1 MKKSKLLVVGSL
13 ILGGLAIVS
22 GCASRASKR
31 SEIVVISDIHMGV
44 DPSYAEINKNK
55 DSLVAFL
62 QEIRQ
67 SKTTAQLIINGDL
80 IDQWYLPMDY
90 VMPDSIGKFHD
101 LIVQNNQAIFDQ
113 INAIISDE
121 KIKVT
126 YIPGNHDINFDE
138 GETKRLFPG
147 INQARDT
154 KGLGTYLTGDND
166 IAIEHGHR
174 YNIFVSPDPLSNRD
188 KVNDQEAILP
198 CGYFFTRIASSSGI
212 EGKPQTDKVF
222 KKLTLASDDQT
233 QAAYYS
239 LFKVW
244 EKLMTTFPVSERF
257 DDQVIKT
264 NIDAYAGTYAINDL
278 IPDQDAK
285 GQIAVDLYDGMV
297 ENWPER
303 QALNQVK
310 APVSVQE
317 AILGAAATDYN
328 DLQATTQYFD
338 IDPTIKLVVFGHT
351 HEARILKMTNGQGED
366 VLYANSGTWV
376 DKWYDFPTRT
386 YLVIKPTDEKV
397 NVTLYHY
404 QEDKTSKVLSQETI
418 SR

>member
-22 GCASRASKR
+22 GCASRANDR
-31 SEIVVISDIHMGV
+31 TEIVVISDIHMGV
-44 DPSYAEINKNK
+44 DPSYAEFDKNK
-55 DSLVAFL
+55 DNFLAFL
-62 QEIRQ
+62 KDIRK
-67 SKTTAQLIINGDL
+67 SKTTAELIINGDL

-90 VMPDSIGKFHD
+90 GMPGSIGEFHD

-113 INAIISDE
+113 INGIISDG

-138 GETKRLFPG
+138 EETKRLFPG
-147 INQARDT
+147 INQARDV
-154 KGLGTYLTGDND
+154 KGLGTYLTGDTD

-174 YNIFVSPDPLSNRD
+174 YNIFVSPDSLSNRD
-188 KVNDQEAILP
+188 KVKDQEAILP
-198 CGYFFTRIASSSGI
+198 CGYFFTRIATSSGI

-222 KKLTLASDDQT
+222 EKLTLASDDQT

-244 EKLMTTFPVSERF
+244 EKLMTTFPVSESF

-264 NIDAYAGTYAINDL
+264 NIDAYVGTYAINDL
-278 IPDQDAK
+278 IPYQDDK
-285 GQIAVDLYDGMV
+285 GQFRLNLYDGMV

-303 QALNQVK
+303 QALNHVK

-317 AILGAAATDYN
+317 AILGAASTDYN

-351 HEARILKMTNGQGED
+351 HEARTIKTTNVQGEE

-376 DKWYDFPTRT
+376 DKWYDFPSRT
-386 YLVIKPTDEKV
+386 YLVIKPSDEEI
-397 NVTLYHY
+397 NVTLYQY
-404 QEDKTSKVLSQETI
+404 QEDKTSKVLSQETVA
-418 SR
+418 R

>member
-1 MKKSKLLVVGSL
+1 MAASL

-154 KGLGTYLTGDND
+154 KGLGTYLTGDNE
-166 IAIEHGHR
+166 IGR
-174 YNIFVSPDPLSNRD
+174 
-188 KVNDQEAILP
+188 
-198 CGYFFTRIASSSGI
+198 ASCR
-212 EGKPQTDKVF
+212 
-222 KKLTLASDDQT
+222 
-233 QAAYYS
+233 
-239 LFKVW
+239 
-244 EKLMTTFPVSERF
+244 ER
-257 DDQVIKT
+257 V
-264 NIDAYAGTYAINDL
+264 
-278 IPDQDAK
+278 
-285 GQIAVDLYDGMV
+285 
-297 ENWPER
+297 
-303 QALNQVK
+303 
-310 APVSVQE
+310 
-317 AILGAAATDYN
+317 
-328 DLQATTQYFD
+328 
-338 IDPTIKLVVFGHT
+338 
-351 HEARILKMTNGQGED
+351 
-366 VLYANSGTWV
+366 
-376 DKWYDFPTRT
+376 
-386 YLVIKPTDEKV
+386 
-397 NVTLYHY
+397 
-404 QEDKTSKVLSQETI
+404 
-418 SR
+418 

>member
-1 MKKSKLLVVGSL
+1 MLF
-13 ILGGLAIVS
+13 
-22 GCASRASKR
+22 R
-31 SEIVVISDIHMGV
+31 S
-44 DPSYAEINKNK
+44 
-55 DSLVAFL
+55 
-62 QEIRQ
+62 
-67 SKTTAQLIINGDL
+67 
-80 IDQWYLPMDY
+80 
-90 VMPDSIGKFHD
+90 
-101 LIVQNNQAIFDQ
+101 
-113 INAIISDE
+113 
-121 KIKVT
+121 
-126 YIPGNHDINFDE
+126 
-138 GETKRLFPG
+138 
-147 INQARDT
+147 
-154 KGLGTYLTGDND
+154 
-166 IAIEHGHR
+166 
-174 YNIFVSPDPLSNRD
+174 
-188 KVNDQEAILP
+188 DQEAILP

-239 LFKVW
+239 LFKGW

-264 NIDAYAGTYAINDL
+264 NIDGYAGTYAINDL